1 MENTELQN
9 MQIDENVITYD
20 TPQGAE
26 AFQKP
31 GRYETTGRLIG
42 YLLAGIL
49 FGIILV
55 KGEIISWFRMQE
67 MFLLDSFHMY
77 GIIGSAIAV
86 GMVSILIIK
95 ATKATT
101 FGHEPIVFY
110 KKIFSWGQIIGGTMF
125 GLGWAFTGA
134 CPGPIFAQ
142 LGAGFMSVGVTF
154 IFAFLG
160 TWVYGLVRDKLPH

>member
-1 MENTELQN
+1 MENNENLNYQV
-9 MQIDENVITYD
+9 DENVITYNNQ
-20 TPQGAE
+20 PEE
-26 AFQKP
+26 AFPKQT
-31 GRYETTGRLIG
+31 GYETTGRMIG
-42 YLLAGIL
+42 YLIAGIF

-55 KGEIISWFRMQE
+55 KGEIISWYRIQE

-77 GIIGSAIAV
+77 GVIGSAVAV

-95 ATKATT
+95 GTKATT
-101 FGHEPIVFY
+101 FGKKPIVFY

-142 LGAGFMSVGVTF
+142 IGAGFMSVGVTF
-154 IFAFLG
+154 LFAVLG